1 MSAIARKANKV
12 ALRAVL
18 EIRRSMF
25 ILRPFESVSI
35 LRRRLVE
42 LA

>member
-25 ILRPFESVSI
+25 ILRPSEIVSI
-35 LRRRLVE
+35 LKR
-42 LA
+42 A